1 MSTNEQTIILSPS
14 PDDEIVVIL
23 SNDQEGQLI
32 SLTPLPTDEDI
43 IVVLSI
49 EHEKQVVMHPVGEKG
64 DKGEKGDAGMTP
76 EEITNY
82 IDSSLINKFF
92 DVFDEQLF
100 T

>member
-23 SNDQEGQLI
+23 SIEQERQ
-32 SLTPLPTDEDI
+32 I
-43 IVVLSI
+43 I
-49 EHEKQVVMHPVGEKG
+49 MYPVGEKG

-76 EEITNY
+76 EEITDY
-82 IDSSLINKFF
+82 IDTSLSGMFF
-92 DVFDEQLF
+92 DVFDDQLF